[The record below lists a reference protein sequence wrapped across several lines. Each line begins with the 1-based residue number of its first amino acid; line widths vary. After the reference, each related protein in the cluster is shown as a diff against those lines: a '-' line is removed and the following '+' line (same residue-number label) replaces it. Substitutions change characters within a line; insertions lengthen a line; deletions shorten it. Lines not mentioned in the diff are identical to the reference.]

1 MNLSHHFKQTSPN
14 SPLLGTFVLVDEF
27 GDNVFLETRDER
39 KMRGALKS
47 HGLLAPEEMSNRNQQ
62 WTFELVEASVA
73 E

>member
-1 MNLSHHFKQTSPN
+1 M
-14 SPLLGTFVLVDEF
+14 DEF

-62 WTFELVEASVA
+62 WTVELVEASVA

>member
-14 SPLLGTFVLVDEF
+14 SPLFGTFVLVDEF

-62 WTFELVEASVA
+62 WTVELVEARVG